1 MSQRLWTVNGVGTHS
16 EVYSEELKCWI
27 KASRHVARP
36 CTGMVE
42 VTGSTEGGERVT
54 ITMREDDTWLVR

>member
-1 MSQRLWTVNGVGTHS
+1 VSQRLWTVNGVGTHS

-42 VTGSTEGGERVT
+42 VSGSTEAGERVT
-54 ITMREDDTWLVR
+54 ITLREGDTCLVR